1 MYIFSDFPLKDKKLT
16 ELEEY
21 EKEYLKKLE
30 GKEKTKP
37 AKQEK
42 PAKRKTMKAGK
53 KKSTK
58 KSDTNAKI
66 KKPRKRKNVKSSE
79 FDGDSGIVLIADDLA
94 VDKEK
99 ELEERRAYLE
109 EARSQESLD

>member
-1 MYIFSDFPLKDKKLT
+1 MKDKKLT

-30 GKEKTKP
+30 GKKKT
-37 AKQEK
+37 K
-42 PAKRKTMKAGK
+42 PAKRKTMKADK
-53 KKSTK
+53 KKSTM
-58 KSDTNAKI
+58 KSVTNAKI

-79 FDGDSGIVLIADDLA
+79 FDEDSGIVVIADNLTI
-94 VDKEK
+94 DKEK

-109 EARSQESLD
+109 EARSQESFD